1 MNNISKVDP
10 EFIDDDNPEWTDET
24 FAKARRGSVATS
36 VVRRGKQKAPLK
48 MPISLRI
55 DAEVLS
61 FFRSQGKG
69 WQTKMNDVLKA
80 WVERH
85 S

>member
-1 MNNISKVDP
+1 MNNIPKV
-10 EFIDDDNPEWTDET
+10 NPEWMDET
-24 FAKARRGSVATS
+24 FAKARKGSAATS

-85 S
+85 SQDN